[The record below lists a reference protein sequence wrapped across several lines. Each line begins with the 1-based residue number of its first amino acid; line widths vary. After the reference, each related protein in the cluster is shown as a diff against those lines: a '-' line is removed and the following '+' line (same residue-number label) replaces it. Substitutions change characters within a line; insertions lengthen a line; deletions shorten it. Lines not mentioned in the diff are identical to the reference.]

1 MAAVPEGHSMWL
13 RTWSV
18 SSGSSLS
25 GAGSR
30 KCLLRSGQWRKFC
43 RAQGEDEV
51 HVCLLPQHTWD
62 RTVQPSVRL
71 TNHVRAL
78 FTLGAAKIFIYF
90 YEKVL

>member
-43 RAQGEDEV
+43 RAQGEDEE

-62 RTVQPSVRL
+62 RTMQPSVGL
-71 TNHVRAL
+71 TNHERAL
-78 FTLGAAKIFIYF
+78 FTLGVSNNIYIF
-90 YEKVL
+90 L